1 MEDLEAR
8 NYDLD
13 IKNPNRKFENSY
25 LKAEQYIGMLS
36 QDLQDVST
44 DVDRIFE
51 SFFHIKDYEVA
62 ELGDICSVKKGTTG
76 IKKAIEGDY
85 PLVTTAEE
93 RGSNESY
100 QFDAEAVCIP
110 LVSSTG
116 HGHASLKRVHY
127 QRGKFALGSIL
138 AAAVPIDRKQV
149 SAKYLYYYLN
159 NFKDE
164 VIVPL
169 MKGMANVSLS
179 VGKIKTIRIVLP
191 SFEDQCALVELMEKC
206 EVLKSTLEK
215 SRQHAEEMISAVI
228 SEALEVKE
236 DANENLKA
244 IGTSTAR
251 STDYYKRTL
260 LAAEIVD
267 QLHTEPTLGHLK
279 LQKLIFLC
287 QKTQDMQLPTNFLQQ
302 AAGPYDPKMSRSI
315 DKQLREMKWFE
326 YHKNEFHK
334 YQPLENAGA
343 HKTDFEKYFTS
354 DLPSIAH
361 IISLFRKARSEEME
375 AVATLYA
382 CWEELLRSGKAF
394 KKDLLISSFYS
405 WSQQKSKFS
414 KEVLENTIK
423 WMKKNKIYPSKN
435 QLSSV
440 NS

>member
-8 NYDLD
+8 NFDLD
-13 IKNPNRKFENSY
+13 IKNPNRKFENGY
-25 LKAEQYIGMLS
+25 LKAEQYIGMLG

-44 DVDRIFE
+44 DIDRIFE
-51 SFFHIKDYEVA
+51 SFFHIKNYEVV
-62 ELGDICSVKKGTTG
+62 ELGEICSVKKGSTG

-93 RGSNESY
+93 RGSHESY

-127 QRGKFALGSIL
+127 QRGRFALGSIL
-138 AAAVPIDRKQV
+138 AAAVPIDQKQV

-206 EVLKSTLEK
+206 EVLKRTLEK
-215 SRQHAEEMISAVI
+215 SRQHAEEMISVVI

-236 DANENLKA
+236 DADENHKE
-244 IGTSTAR
+244 IVDSTAS

-302 AAGPYDPKMSRSI
+302 AAGPYDPKMARSI
-315 DKQLREMKWFE
+315 DKQLRDKKWFDYRKSE
-326 YHKNEFHK
+326 LNK
-334 YQPLENAGA
+334 YQPLDEAGS
-343 HKTDFEKYFTS
+343 HKGDFEKYFAD
-354 DLPSIAH
+354 DLSAISR
-361 IISLFRKARSEEME
+361 IIGLFRRARSEEME

-382 CWEELLRSGKAF
+382 CWEELLESGNEMSS
-394 KKDLLISSFYS
+394 DLLTTKFYA
-405 WSQQKSKFS
+405 WSEQKSRFPVEK
-414 KEVLENTIK
+414 LEKTIS
-423 WMKKNKIYPSKN
+423 WMTENGIVPRT
-435 QLSSV
+435 SV
-440 NS
+440 SGELVQ